1 MNEHLDERQ
10 LNDFVDDLLVAPE
23 RTAVETHVEA
33 CASCRT
39 RAAALRELQAALR
52 TLPREIAP
60 PASLLAAIHAGIDD
74 AAHADRAVGRGG
86 APVHRPWHARPALLA
101 AAAVVL
107 VAVSSTTTALLLR
120 GGADGAA
127 VTGAVDTSA
136 AATARLVAAHPL
148 ERSYE
153 DAITQLEHEIT
164 TQGSALAPETRRVVE
179 HNLEIIDRALTEARA
194 ALRADPSNAA
204 LADLLRS
211 GYERKL
217 DVLRSAAS
225 HVRPAS

>member
-60 PASLLAAIHAGIDD
+60 PASLLAAIHADIDD
-74 AAHADRAVGRGG
+74 AANADPAVGRG
-86 APVHRPWHARPALLA
+86 AAAVRRPWHARPALLA

-107 VAVSSTTTALLLR
+107 VVVSSATTALLLR
-120 GGADGAA
+120 GGADGT
-127 VTGAVDTSA
+127 VTGTVDTSA

-153 DAITQLEHEIT
+153 DAITELEYEIT